1 MHNTELLLLEAK
13 RIKLKKPWN
22 IYSILINVVTYQ
34 VFFIKEIQEYDSL
47 ENAAII
53 IIYDRIA
60 TEVYLEKLSQMMDR
74 N

>member
-1 MHNTELLLLEAK
+1 MKEIMDEIRNKFNE
-13 RIKLKKPWN
+13 
-22 IYSILINVVTYQ
+22 
-34 VFFIKEIQEYDSL
+34 EIQEYHSL

-60 TEVYLEKLSQMMDR
+60 AEVYLKKLSQMMDR

>member
-1 MHNTELLLLEAK
+1 MKEIMDEIRNK
-13 RIKLKKPWN
+13 FN
-22 IYSILINVVTYQ
+22 
-34 VFFIKEIQEYDSL
+34 KEIQEYHSL

-60 TEVYLEKLSQMMDR
+60 SEVYLEKLSQMMDR